1 MHVGDEVVLIG
12 EQGDERITADEWA
25 DRLGTISYEIV
36 CGISARVPR
45 RYLGTRR
52 GRTRGHSVITDIS
65 GVRVGHWTHPEA
77 QTGCTVILF
86 PEGTR
91 ASGEVRGGAPATR
104 EFDLLAP
111 ERMVDRLDA
120 VLLTG
125 GSAFGLASADGV
137 MRWCAEQGSGFAT
150 GAGPVPIVVT
160 MALFDLLVGEPHV
173 RPGAVEGYA
182 ACAEARGGAVQVGRI
197 GAGTGATIG
206 KWRGREHARPG
217 GLGSATVRDG
227 DLVVSALV
235 AVNAVGDIDDG
246 SEPDSAAAATRR
258 LRCRSARGRE
268 HHDRRRRDERGAR
281 QGRMLRCVPRGA
293 RRDRAGVDALAHPR
307 RWRRDRRWRRPGGS
321 RRSSITSAS

>member
-1 MHVGDEVVLIG
+1 
-12 EQGDERITADEWA
+12 
-25 DRLGTISYEIV
+25 
-36 CGISARVPR
+36 
-45 RYLGTRR
+45 
-52 GRTRGHSVITDIS
+52 VITDIS

-206 KWRGREHARPG
+206 KWRGLEHARPG

-246 SEPDSAAAATRR
+246 SEPDWPPPPP
-258 LRCRSARGRE
+258 
-268 HHDRRRRDERGAR
+268 DVFGAE
-281 QGRMLRCVPRGA
+281 
-293 RRDRAGVDALAHPR
+293 ALAVENTTIGVVATNAALDKVGCFVVSHGGHDGIARALTPSHTRGDGDAIVVASSGRVEAVIDHVRFLAVRAVERAIRSVGPAGHP
-307 RWRRDRRWRRPGGS
+307 
-321 RRSSITSAS
+321 

>member
-1 MHVGDEVVLIG
+1 
-12 EQGDERITADEWA
+12 
-25 DRLGTISYEIV
+25 
-36 CGISARVPR
+36 
-45 RYLGTRR
+45 
-52 GRTRGHSVITDIS
+52 VITDIP

-182 ACAEARGGAVQVGRI
+182 ACAEARGGPVQVGRI

-235 AVNAVGDIDDG
+235 AVNAVGDIDDR
-246 SEPDSAAAATRR
+246 SEPDWPPPPPDVFGAESLAVENTTIGVVATNAALDKVGCFVVSHGGHDGIARALTPSHTRGDGDAIVVASSGR
-258 LRCRSARGRE
+258 VEAVIDHVRFLTVRAVERAIRSVG
-268 HHDRRRRDERGAR
+268 
-281 QGRMLRCVPRGA
+281 P
-293 RRDRAGVDALAHPR
+293 AGHP
-307 RWRRDRRWRRPGGS
+307 
-321 RRSSITSAS
+321 